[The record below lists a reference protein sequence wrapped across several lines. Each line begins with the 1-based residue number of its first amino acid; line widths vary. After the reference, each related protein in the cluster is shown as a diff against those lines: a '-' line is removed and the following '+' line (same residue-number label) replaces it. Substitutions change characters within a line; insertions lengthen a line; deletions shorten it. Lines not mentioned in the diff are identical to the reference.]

1 MTFNLRHE
9 SLDLFR
15 EKCKENRLKI
25 TPQRIVIYKELLK
38 SKDHPNAETLHKRI
52 KKIIPD
58 ISLDT
63 VNRTLLTFSKIGIVN
78 NVEGYGEP
86 RRYDPQ
92 IENHH
97 HFRCLDC
104 HSLIDFD
111 YKPYD
116 DMIIPGN
123 IKKRFFVLSKKVLL
137 EGLCDKCR
145 KKKGGFN
152 DQR

>member
-1 MTFNLRHE
+1 MRLNLRDE

-15 EKCKENRLKI
+15 EKCKKNNLKI
-25 TPQRIVIYKELLK
+25 TPQRIFIYRELLK
-38 SKDHPNAETLHKRI
+38 SKDHPNAEALHKRI

-63 VNRTLLTFSKIGIVN
+63 VNRTLLTFSKIGIVK

-86 RRYDPQ
+86 RRYDPN

-97 HFRCLDC
+97 HFRCVNC
-104 HSLIDFD
+104 NSLIDFD

-116 DMIIPGN
+116 DIIIPGD
-123 IKKRFFVLSKKVLL
+123 IKKRFSVLNKKILL
-137 EGLCDKCR
+137 EGYCDKCR
-145 KKKGGFN
+145 GK
-152 DQR
+152 R